1 TGLAYLVFRVV
12 DRQNKHALRMRETFS
27 QSLRRIESETRPGQ
41 LHVLLPFNSA
51 EQDFSAL
58 LQNTHERSAI
68 LWAMLVLIP
77 YLGWLFLI
85 IALYHLSEESNVHER
100 KERLLLEDLDRVL
113 GATGSQR
120 IPLEPHYLPS
130 RDSTAFLLARLFT
143 LRLGT
148 VFWLYEMISSP
159 NRHFGYHSDFEPNLL
174 AAFAPSQVAR
184 SGT

>member
-1 TGLAYLVFRVV
+1 
-12 DRQNKHALRMRETFS
+12 MREIFS
-27 QSLRRIESETRPGQ
+27 ESLRRIESETRPGQ
-41 LHVLLPFNSA
+41 LNVLLPLNSA
-51 EQDFSAL
+51 DQDFSAL

-120 IPLEPHYLPS
+120 IPVDTQYIPS
-130 RDSTAFLLARLFT
+130 RNSAGFLLASLFT
-143 LRLGT
+143 IGIGSI
-148 VFWLYEMISSP
+148 FWLYEMISSP

-174 AAFAPSQVAR
+174 AAFARSQVAR